1 MKITH
6 FILEGSEFRFQ
17 NDFTIMSYTNM
28 AIKPIIFLILFMTTT
43 NKYAQQTIPK
53 SIEKEAKAALDF
65 YPTLRHVGIEIK
77 FKKNIKKSTM
87 QAQPKFGSF
96 FKPREYRD
104 YVILISERFK
114 ISDKE
119 FSTKDI
125 PSDILIGWIGHELG
139 HIMDYQDRSNLNLIW
154 FGVKYLL
161 SENHIIEAE
170 RAADTFAV
178 AHGMESYIL
187 KTKDFILNNA
197 DITPSYKLRIEKFYL
212 SPEEIMEIVNER
224 DGVVPEDATSVN

>member
-1 MKITH
+1 M
-6 FILEGSEFRFQ
+6 SSM
-17 NDFTIMSYTNM
+17 ND
-28 AIKPIIFLILFMTTT
+28 
-43 NKYAQQTIPK
+43 YAQVQFPNAL
-53 SIEKEAKAALDF
+53 EKEVKTALDF
-65 YPTLRHVGIEIK
+65 YPALRDVAIEIK

-96 FKPREYRD
+96 FKPKEYRE
-104 YVILISERFK
+104 YVILISEKFK

-139 HIMDYQDRSNLNLIW
+139 HIMDYQNRSNLNLIW
-154 FGVKYLL
+154 FGLKYVL
-161 SENHIIEAE
+161 SDKHIVEAE

-178 AHGMESYIL
+178 SHGMESYIL

-197 DITPSYKLRIEKFYL
+197 EITPSYKMRIVKYYL
-212 SPEEIMEIVNER
+212 SPEEIMDIVNKR
-224 DGVVPEDATSVN
+224 DGEVPESATSVN